1 MNAAKI
7 TLLSLMAASTLA
19 ATQAQA
25 ETVTEYIKKQG
36 ELETLDHTIERYERM
51 IKVKEAQFE
60 LDNVGTEKASS
71 GGGSSAQPSNQQ
83 IQYFGPNG
91 QPIQAGQGA
100 PDAMMQERQRQTE
113 EERQR
118 EQAQSAR
125 RSEMAI
131 AQNAKMVEVFRL
143 NTPGETYGAVLD
155 INGGLT
161 EVKTGD
167 TVSNWKITRISLT
180 EITLENQQYPGAV
193 RVIKNIR

>member
-7 TLLSLMAASTLA
+7 TLLSLMAASTL
-19 ATQAQA
+19 TVMPVQA

-36 ELETLDHTIERYERM
+36 ELETLDHSIERYERM
-51 IKVKEAQFE
+51 IKLKEAQFE
-60 LDNVGTEKASS
+60 LDNVGTEKASNA
-71 GGGSSAQPSNQQ
+71 GRSAQPSSQQ

-91 QPIQAGQGA
+91 QPVHAGQNS
-100 PDAMMQERQRQTE
+100 PDTMMQERQRKTE

-118 EQAQSAR
+118 EQAQSNR

-131 AQNAKMVEVFRL
+131 AQNAKIVEVYRL
-143 NTPGETYGAVLD
+143 NTPGETYGAVLNV
-155 INGGLT
+155 NGGLT

-167 TVSNWKITRISLT
+167 TVSNWKVTRISLT
-180 EITLENQQYPGAV
+180 EITLENQKYPGAV